1 MKTEIKSVLRKFRRQ
16 PNELL
21 FALSSTPQGELLS
34 AFVELFTAGE
44 LRLHSR
50 KRKRSL
56 CLRFYRYHKKNQ
68 HVADWFLRAAQ
79 SLKREQHREHYGI
92 GALLEK
98 IRFDVRLGIIKT
110 DGFRICND
118 FQPCYVRLVLMR
130 DPSLCGLFD
139 LKRSSNADSLVVD
152 GRAWS
157 DFAKEHEAELWPER
171 TAPKKNSQSVP
182 LFADERS
189 GS

>member
-1 MKTEIKSVLRKFRRQ
+1 MKTEIKRVLRKYRRQ

-21 FALSSTPQGELLS
+21 TALSSTPQGELLR

-50 KRKRSL
+50 KRKRPL
-56 CLRFYRYHKKNQ
+56 CPRFYRYHKANP
-68 HVADWFLRAAQ
+68 HVADWFLSAAQ
-79 SLKREQHREHYGI
+79 SLKQEQKREHYGI

-98 IRFDVRLGIIKT
+98 IRFDVQVGIIKT

-118 FQPCYVRLVLMR
+118 FQSCYARLVLMR
-130 DPSLCGLFD
+130 DASLCGLFTIKPSD
-139 LKRSSNADSLVVD
+139 ADALVVD
-152 GRAWS
+152 GRTWT
-157 DFAKEHEAELWPER
+157 DFTKEHEIELWPER
-171 TAPKKNSQSVP
+171 AQRKDSHSVTAP

-189 GS
+189 VS